1 MAVCERNY
9 SLLTSDI
16 YNNDFIGIAPA
27 EEKPSKPWCCDTGAI
42 RAVAE
47 TKGGQHQDKSNTG
60 GGCC

>member
-9 SLLTSDI
+9 KLLTSEA
-16 YNNDFIGIAPA
+16 YTNDFIGIVPA
-27 EEKPSKPWCCDTGAI
+27 EELAGKPWHCATGSL

-47 TKGGQHQDKSNTG
+47 TKGGQHQDKSNKG

>member
-9 SLLTSDI
+9 KLLTSET

-27 EEKPSKPWCCDTGAI
+27 EENAGKPWSCATGRL

-47 TKGGQHQDKSNTG
+47 TKGGQHQDRSNMG